1 MVETGRS
8 AGLRSEERWV
18 FSVGFALDRLTL
30 GSKPRPC
37 LGADF
42 FSGRAL
48 GGDECP
54 LLQKGLSREN
64 MADRSPLQKRRNGN
78 LKPGIATLCVP
89 LNVTFE
95 TSFS

>member
-1 MVETGRS
+1 M
-8 AGLRSEERWV
+8 
-18 FSVGFALDRLTL
+18 GFALDCVTL

-37 LGADF
+37 LGTDLLG
-42 FSGRAL
+42 GRAL
-48 GGDECP
+48 GGDECA
-54 LLQKGLSREN
+54 LLQKGLCREN
-64 MADRSPLQKRRNGN
+64 MADRSPLQKGRNGN